1 MVTGIIA
8 EYNPFHNGHK
18 LQIDY
23 ARNTLNADYIVVA
36 LSPDYTQRGEV
47 ALLSKYERAE
57 IALKM
62 GVDLVIQI
70 PVNAATD
77 SSMGYAFG
85 GVKLLDSLGIVDTL
99 LFSAEDNNMGLLSD
113 ISDIELS
120 EDIAYKEALNLSLRQ
135 GLSFPFARERAIA
148 DRLPDT
154 YSNTIHELLS
164 GSNNILAIEYIKA
177 LKLLKSS
184 IKPLCMKRIGP
195 SYNDNHIGPSSNDN
209 HISPSYNDNHICPSY
224 IDTCINGNIA
234 SATAIR
240 NAIFND
246 QVDAVKDVVP
256 KSTFPIYKEL
266 INNKKY
272 AKQDDIT
279 LLLAGALLNCD
290 ARTFES
296 YKDCT
301 TDLAYKIMNNLHP
314 FSDYNEFKVRLK
326 SKNYTDARISRV
338 LCHIMLGINNN
349 LYDNVDE
356 KFYPYIP
363 YIFILGMTSRG
374 EKLMGQIKSRATLPY
389 FTSLNDILEYSR
401 GLNDTDSKVIFEN
414 VLHSDIHAT
423 KIYNMLLARNSN
435 QPICDEHS
443 RKFLFV

>member
-47 ALLSKYERAE
+47 ALLSKYDRAE

-120 EDIAYKEALNLSLRQ
+120 EDIAYKEVLNLSLRQ

-177 LKLLKSS
+177 IKLLKSN
-184 IKPLCMKRIGP
+184 ITPVCMKRVGA
-195 SYNDNHIGPSSNDN
+195 SYNDNTIA
-209 HISPSYNDNHICPSY
+209 
-224 IDTCINGNIA
+224 GNIA
-234 SATAIR
+234 SASAIR
-240 NAIFND
+240 EAIKCGSID
-246 QVDAVKDVVP
+246 TIKDTVP
-256 KSTFPIYKEL
+256 DKAYSSYKKFYSDNTFLYPDDVSLMLGYKL
-266 INNKKY
+266 L
-272 AKQDDIT
+272 QDNLT
-279 LLLAGALLNCD
+279 A
-290 ARTFES
+290 
-296 YKDCT
+296 YKDCNE
-301 TDLAYKIMNNLHP
+301 DLSNRINNELHN
-314 FSDYNEFKVRLK
+314 FINLTSFRSLIK
-326 SKNYTDARISRV
+326 SKNITEARISRT
-338 LCHIMLGINNN
+338 LCHILLGLTCD
-349 LYDNVDE
+349 LYEEIDGRIV
-356 KFYPYIP
+356 PYIP
-363 YIFILGMTSRG
+363 YIYILGFNNNGS
-374 EKLMGQIKSRATLPY
+374 KLMSDIKDNCTLPF
-389 FTSLNDILEYSR
+389 FTSYNDALEYSFKESSYDNSSV
-401 GLNDTDSKVIFEN
+401 LKLISTDIG
-414 VLHSDIHAT
+414 AT
-423 KIYNMLLARNSN
+423 RIYNIILANKTNKEVTS
-435 QPICDEHS
+435 ELS
-443 RKFLFV
+443 RKFLVV

>member
-1 MVTGIIA
+1 MITGIIA

-47 ALLSKYERAE
+47 ALLSKYDRAE

-77 SSMGYAFG
+77 SSMGFAFG

-120 EDIAYKEALNLSLRQ
+120 EDIAYKEALYLSLRQ

-195 SYNDNHIGPSSNDN
+195 SY
-209 HISPSYNDNHICPSY
+209 

-240 NAIFND
+240 NSIFNG

-301 TDLAYKIMNNLHP
+301 ADLAYKIINNLHP

-389 FTSLNDILEYSR
+389 FTSLNDILEYSC

>member
-47 ALLSKYERAE
+47 ALLSKYDRAE

-99 LFSAEDNNMGLLSD
+99 LFSAEYNNMGLLSD

-120 EDIAYKEALNLSLRQ
+120 EDIAYKEVLNLSLRQ
-135 GLSFPFARERAIA
+135 GLSFPFAREMAIA

-177 LKLLKSS
+177 IKLLKSN
-184 IKPLCMKRIGP
+184 ITPVCMKRVGA
-195 SYNDNHIGPSSNDN
+195 SYNDNTIA
-209 HISPSYNDNHICPSY
+209 
-224 IDTCINGNIA
+224 GNIA
-234 SATAIR
+234 SASAIR
-240 NAIFND
+240 EAIKCGSID
-246 QVDAVKDVVP
+246 TIKDTVP
-256 KSTFPIYKEL
+256 DKAYSSYKKFYSDNTFLYPDDVSLMLGYKL
-266 INNKKY
+266 L
-272 AKQDDIT
+272 QDNLT
-279 LLLAGALLNCD
+279 A
-290 ARTFES
+290 
-296 YKDCT
+296 YKDCNE
-301 TDLAYKIMNNLHP
+301 DLSNRINNELHN
-314 FSDYNEFKVRLK
+314 FINLTSFRSLIK
-326 SKNYTDARISRV
+326 SKNITEARISRT
-338 LCHIMLGINNN
+338 LCHILLGLTCD
-349 LYDNVDE
+349 LYEEIDGRIV
-356 KFYPYIP
+356 PYIP
-363 YIFILGMTSRG
+363 YIYILGFNNNGS
-374 EKLMGQIKSRATLPY
+374 KLMSDIKDNCTLPF
-389 FTSLNDILEYSR
+389 FTSYNDALEYSFKESSYDNSSV
-401 GLNDTDSKVIFEN
+401 LKLISTDIG
-414 VLHSDIHAT
+414 AT
-423 KIYNMLLARNSN
+423 RIYNIILANKTNKEVTS
-435 QPICDEHS
+435 ELS
-443 RKFLFV
+443 RKFLVV